1 MPMIPV
7 HSNSSSED
15 RKFWNCS
22 MCGKS
27 RSIHFLVLR
36 DKMMSRGTF
45 LEKKTYLYS
54 WGHVDISIS
63 TLSRLPKSDNRN
75 IREIYYHRIYTS
87 DYTKRV
93 VFGIYFYI
101 YSFSFCTRTKSWI
114 SGFVL
119 HVDRPGPKTEII
131 IVTIKVN
138 SVEDTFSGFWN
149 RLYNRTCDVCLSR
162 SHSLTL
168 SLEIYFVLRK
178 IKTTES

>member
-15 RKFWNCS
+15 
-22 MCGKS
+22 
-27 RSIHFLVLR
+27 
-36 DKMMSRGTF
+36 RGTF

-63 TLSRLPKSDNRN
+63 TLHVSRKWVQSEYSVVSRLPESDNRN

-114 SGFVL
+114 SGFVT
-119 HVDRPGPKTEII
+119 HEDRPGTKTEII

-149 RLYNRTCDVCLSR
+149 RLYNRTCVMCLSR

-168 SLEIYFVLRK
+168 SLEIYFVLK
-178 IKTTES
+178 WEK